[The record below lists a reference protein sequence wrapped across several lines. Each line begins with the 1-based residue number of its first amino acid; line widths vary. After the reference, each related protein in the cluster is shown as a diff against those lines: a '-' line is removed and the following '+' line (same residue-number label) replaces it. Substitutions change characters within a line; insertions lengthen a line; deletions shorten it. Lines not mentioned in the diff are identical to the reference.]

1 MTTSVSDTSTDFGR
15 FLARFVLVLVC
26 GIVAVTALV
35 VVIDPY
41 GLYGLVKPGRFNSVK
56 PGLTRYQEEIKQ
68 VRLEQAHP
76 AFVILGNSRAE
87 IGLDPKAAAL
97 QAAGPG
103 YNLAIA
109 GTGTSTTLSQ
119 LRQMQAAGMAPKTII
134 IGVEFLDFV
143 PSATAPFA
151 AAVMPEPVPAAS
163 PASAVFWK
171 FDTLFSLASVKDAL
185 LTLRIQHD
193 PEAATI
199 DADGY
204 NPLKEYR
211 GFVRTDGY
219 PKIFAQ
225 RAQEN
230 ARAFHRK
237 STTRLNEEDLQRL
250 QAILQTAA
258 AMHGDIKLVIYPYH
272 AQILALF
279 NDAGLW
285 PLFEAWKRQVIT
297 AVAQAEQRSPGAHI
311 TLFDFSGF
319 GQYNCEHVPQPGDA
333 GAATT
338 WFWEGGHFKKSLGDI
353 VLARVMA
360 APDAPQAAFGF
371 RLDASNLQ
379 ADIDRIATE
388 RLACAAAQPVT
399 FIAASQLTDQ
409 AAHAN

>member
-1 MTTSVSDTSTDFGR
+1 MKAGVSDLPTDFGR
-15 FLARFVLVLVC
+15 FLARFALVLVC

-41 GLYGLVKPGRFNSVK
+41 GLYGLVAPGRFNTVK

-68 VRLEQAHP
+68 VRVQRAHP
-76 AFVILGNSRAE
+76 DFIILGNSRAE

-97 QAAGPG
+97 QAASPG

-109 GTGTSTTLSQ
+109 GTGTGTTLRQ
-119 LRQMQAAGMAPKTII
+119 LTQMQAAGIAPKTII

-143 PSATAPFA
+143 PSATAPTST
-151 AAVMPEPVPAAS
+151 AVMPEPAPA
-163 PASAVFWK
+163 PAGFAFWK

-237 STTRLNEEDLQRL
+237 STTRLSQEDLQRL
-250 QAILQTAA
+250 QAILQTAT
-258 AMHGDIKLVIYPYH
+258 AMHSDVKLVMYPYH

-279 NDAGLW
+279 DDAGLW
-285 PLFEAWKRQVIT
+285 PSFEDWKRHVVA
-297 AVAQAEQRSPGAHI
+297 AVAEAKRRDPGARI
-311 TLFDFSGF
+311 ALFDFSGF
-319 GQYNCEHVPQPGDA
+319 GQYNCEHVPEPRDA
-333 GAATT
+333 GAPTQ
-338 WFWEGGHFKKSLGDI
+338 WYWEGGHFKKPLGDI

-360 APDAPQAAFGF
+360 EPGAPQAPFGF
-371 RLDASNLQ
+371 RLDASNVQ
-379 ADIDRIATE
+379 ADIDRIAVE
-388 RLACAAAQPVT
+388 RLACASNQPGTFAAALT
-399 FIAASQLTDQ
+399 LTDK
-409 AAHAN
+409 AAHAD